1 VGVLVVCLSGGKLQD
16 LPWECGARARGEPG
30 WANVCLAGLAGVS
43 STSQVLDLT
52 LGRNEF

>member
-1 VGVLVVCLSGGKLQD
+1 VCLSGGKLQD